1 MINGKTIPILSYS
14 IGASNPVTV
23 VVGGG
28 GGAGKVS
35 FSSLNLIKL
44 PDATSAALFTAV
56 ATGHHFPKATFTA
69 QWGTAATAA
78 TMSYTLEDVVVES
91 IQQSGGGG
99 TPSESLS
106 LAFSK
111 VTWTYTD
118 PSGTTSGSWDLVA
131 NAP

>member
-14 IGASNPVTV
+14 IGASNPVPV

-35 FSSLNLIKL
+35 FSSLNLMKL

-56 ATGHHFPKATFTA
+56 ATGQHYPTATFTA

-78 TMSYTLEDVVVES
+78 TMSYTLQDVAVES

-99 TPSESLS
+99 TPAESLS
-106 LAFSK
+106 LAFSR
-111 VTWTYTD
+111 VTWTYID
-118 PSGTTSGSWDLVA
+118 SSGTTSGSWDLVA